1 MVVREKDV
9 GAVAPK
15 REKEKEKEKGTC
27 LPMSKIDNQFRDLF
41 L

>member
-15 REKEKEKEKGTC
+15 REKEKEKGTC